1 MKCPSCGNEES
12 KVVDSRPTGDS
23 EIRRRREC
31 LACGKRFTTYEV
43 LEEMPIVVIK
53 KDGTK
58 QLFDRAKILNGLS
71 KACYKRPVAHEA
83 MEKLINDI
91 EQELH
96 DSYRNEI
103 STFDLGT
110 MVLERLKEL
119 DEVSYIRFASVYR
132 EFNDVESF
140 VRELANLKKNK

>member
-1 MKCPSCGNEES
+1 
-12 KVVDSRPTGDS
+12 
-23 EIRRRREC
+23 
-31 LACGKRFTTYEV
+31 
-43 LEEMPIVVIK
+43 MPIVVIK